1 MSGAGYTPGPW
12 FTGEP
17 HFGRYSIYSEHS
29 AGGVRCRQ
37 GRQSICIAHYEG
49 KGGSKTYHDMFKAN
63 ARLIA
68 AAPELLEA
76 LELVVE
82 HWTKQ
87 FERGGHLAPE
97 WCKKARSAIAKA
109 TGEQQ

>member
-1 MSGAGYTPGPW
+1 MSAAAHTPGPR

-17 HFGRYSIYSEHS
+17 HFGRYGIYSEHTV
-29 AGGVRCRQ
+29 GGGRCKQ

-49 KGGSKTYHDMFKAN
+49 KGGSKAYHEMFKAN

-76 LELVVE
+76 LQVVVE
-82 HWTKQ
+82 NWSSQ
-87 FERGGHLAPE
+87 FERQGHAAPK
-97 WCKKARSAIAKA
+97 WAQQARAAIAKA
-109 TGEQQ
+109 TGAQP

>member
-1 MSGAGYTPGPW
+1 MSTAVHTPGPW
-12 FTGEP
+12 HAYQCPDEGGEYAIRAQN
-17 HFGRYSIYSEHS
+17 GICVALSIGGTKSEAS
-29 AGGVRCRQ
+29 
-37 GRQSICIAHYEG
+37 
-49 KGGSKTYHDMFKAN
+49 N

-97 WCKKARSAIAKA
+97 WRKKARSAIAKA